1 MPECSLPSPTPEVKS
16 MTCRKAPSKE
26 VAIDFTT
33 QQQWWDI
40 EVVYD
45 GAPGWAM
52 AAGNS
57 PAEAE
62 ENFRS

>member
-1 MPECSLPSPTPEVKS
+1 